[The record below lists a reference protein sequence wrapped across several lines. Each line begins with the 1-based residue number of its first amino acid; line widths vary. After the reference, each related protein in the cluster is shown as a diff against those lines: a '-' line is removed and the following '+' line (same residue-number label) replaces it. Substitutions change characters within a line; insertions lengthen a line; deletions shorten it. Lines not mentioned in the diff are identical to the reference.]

1 MNLETDNK
9 IQKKGITLVIPNP
22 CGNIKET
29 KMKNSGVEWIGE
41 IPEDWEV
48 RKVKHSFI
56 RKNEKAIQENPTVLS
71 LARSGVKERDIS
83 NNEGQL
89 AESYY
94 NYNPVDIDDL
104 LINPMDLYS
113 GANCSI
119 SKVKGVISPAYINL
133 RAKKNV
139 SPVFYDYYF
148 KVQYWMMAFFAHGN
162 GVSFENRWTL
172 NNETLQNYP
181 IVAPSFETQQ
191 RIASYLDKKCS
202 KIEETIQNQQ
212 QVIEKLKAYKQSL
225 ITEAV
230 TGKVKIVNGKACGEY
245 ESYKGSRLKWLGD
258 FYIPEKWNSIQVKSC
273 VSIPVVDGPHES
285 PELLDNGIP
294 YISATAIENSK
305 IDFSLKRG
313 FISEKYC
320 DECDKRYKP
329 MKDDILMIKLGATTG
344 QVAIVETDERFNIW
358 VPLAAIRCNKNIA
371 LPKFVFY
378 SFQSD
383 YCLKQME
390 MSWTFGTQQTLG
402 VSSIERLKIF
412 LPNIETQK
420 EIAGYLDKKCTAIDT
435 AIEQKQKLIEKLTE
449 YKKSLIYE
457 CVTGKKE
464 I

>member
-1 MNLETDNK
+1 
-9 IQKKGITLVIPNP
+9 
-22 CGNIKET
+22 
-29 KMKNSGVEWIGE
+29 MKNSGVEWIGE
-41 IPEDWEV
+41 IPDDWEV
-48 RKVKHSFI
+48 KKVKHSFV
-56 RKNEKAIQENPTVLS
+56 RKNEKAMQENPIVLS
-71 LARSGVKERDIS
+71 LARTGVRERDIS

-94 NYNPVDIDDL
+94 NYNPVDVDDL

-181 IVAPSFETQQ
+181 IVAPSFDTQQ
-191 RIASYLDKKCS
+191 CIATYLDKKCS

-230 TGKVKIVNGKACGEY
+230 TGKIKIQNGKACGEY
-245 ESYKGSRLKWLGD
+245 ESYKDSGVEWIGNIPSGWEVKKLKYIADSFSKGSGITKEEIVTNGDTPCVRYGELYTKYDYHFTECQTRTNLG
-258 FYIPEKWNSIQVKSC
+258 I
-273 VSIPVVDGPHES
+273 
-285 PELLDNGIP
+285 
-294 YISATAIENSK
+294 
-305 IDFSLKRG
+305 
-313 FISEKYC
+313 
-320 DECDKRYKP
+320 
-329 MKDDILMIKLGATTG
+329 
-344 QVAIVETDERFNIW
+344 
-358 VPLAAIRCNKNIA
+358 
-371 LPKFVFY
+371 
-378 SFQSD
+378 
-383 YCLKQME
+383 
-390 MSWTFGTQQTLG
+390 
-402 VSSIERLKIF
+402 
-412 LPNIETQK
+412 IETPKYFSHGDVLFTCTGELVEEIGKSIAYLGNEKCLAGGDIIVLKHSQDPMFMGFALDSKYVQGQKSFGKTKLKVVHISSGEIARLLIVLPPKEEQK
-420 EIAGYLDKKCTAIDT
+420 EIADYLDKKCTAIDT

>member
-1 MNLETDNK
+1 
-9 IQKKGITLVIPNP
+9 
-22 CGNIKET
+22 
-29 KMKNSGVEWIGE
+29 MKNSGVEWIGE

-48 RKVKHSFI
+48 KKVKHSFV
-56 RKNEKAIQENPTVLS
+56 RKNEKAMQENPTVLS

-94 NYNPVDIDDL
+94 NYNPVDVDDL

-181 IVAPSFETQQ
+181 IVAPNFETQQ
-191 RIASYLDKKCS
+191 RIASYLDKKCN

-230 TGKVKIVNGKACGEY
+230 TGKVKIENGKVCGKYENYKDSGVEWIGKIPSEWETPKIQYIATISSGTTPNRSQPKYWNGDVNWIKTGELQNNRLFEVEEKITQTAVEECSLQILPLNSVLIAMYGQGKTRGMTALLKTPSTTNQACAA
-245 ESYKGSRLKWLGD
+245 L
-258 FYIPEKWNSIQVKSC
+258 IV
-273 VSIPVVDGPHES
+273 
-285 PELLDNGIP
+285 
-294 YISATAIENSK
+294 NSK
-305 IDFSLKRG
+305 KLSSDFLWHCL
-313 FISEKYC
+313 I
-320 DECDKRYKP
+320 
-329 MKDDILMIKLGATTG
+329 GAY
-344 QVAIVETDERFNIW
+344 N
-358 VPLAAIRCNKNIA
+358 AIRANAEGSGQPNLNSENIKKFHIT
-371 LPKFVFY
+371 LP
-378 SFQSD
+378 
-383 YCLKQME
+383 
-390 MSWTFGTQQTLG
+390 
-402 VSSIERLKIF
+402 SSIEEQECIC
-412 LPNIETQK
+412 N
-420 EIAGYLDKKCTAIDT
+420 YLDKKCTAIDT
-435 AIEQKQKLIEKLTE
+435 AIEQKQNLVEKLTE

>member
-1 MNLETDNK
+1 
-9 IQKKGITLVIPNP
+9 
-22 CGNIKET
+22 
-29 KMKNSGVEWIGE
+29 MKNSGVEWIGE
-41 IPEDWEV
+41 ITDDWEV
-48 RKVKHSFI
+48 KKVKHSFV
-56 RKNEKAIQENPTVLS
+56 RKNEKAMQENPIVLS
-71 LARSGVKERDIS
+71 LARTGVRERDIS

-94 NYNPVDIDDL
+94 NYNPVDVDDL

-148 KVQYWMMAFFAHGN
+148 KVKYWMMAFFAHGN

-181 IVAPSFETQQ
+181 IVAPSFDTQQ

-230 TGKVKIVNGKACGEY
+230 TGKVKIENGKACGEY
-245 ESYKGSRLKWLGD
+245 ESYKDSGVEWIGKIPSGWEVKKLKYIADSFSKGSGITKEEIVINGDTPCVRYGELYTKYDYHFTECQTRTNLG
-258 FYIPEKWNSIQVKSC
+258 I
-273 VSIPVVDGPHES
+273 
-285 PELLDNGIP
+285 
-294 YISATAIENSK
+294 
-305 IDFSLKRG
+305 
-313 FISEKYC
+313 
-320 DECDKRYKP
+320 
-329 MKDDILMIKLGATTG
+329 
-344 QVAIVETDERFNIW
+344 
-358 VPLAAIRCNKNIA
+358 
-371 LPKFVFY
+371 
-378 SFQSD
+378 
-383 YCLKQME
+383 
-390 MSWTFGTQQTLG
+390 
-402 VSSIERLKIF
+402 
-412 LPNIETQK
+412 IETPKYFSHGDVLFTCTGELVEEIGKSIAYLGNEKCLAGGDIIVLKHSQDPMFMGFALDSKYVQGQKSFGKTKLKVVHISSGEIARLLIVLPPKEEQK
-420 EIAGYLDKKCTAIDT
+420 EIADYLDKKCTAIDT
-435 AIEQKQKLIEKLTE
+435 AIEQKQNLIEKLTE

-457 CVTGKKE
+457 CVTGKKG

>member
-41 IPEDWEV
+41 IPDDWEV
-48 RKVKHSFI
+48 KKVKHSFV
-56 RKNEKAIQENPTVLS
+56 RKNEKAMQENPIVLS
-71 LARSGVKERDIS
+71 LARTGVRERDIS

-94 NYNPVDIDDL
+94 NYNPVDVDDL

-212 QVIEKLKAYKQSL
+212 QVIEKLKAYKHSL

-230 TGKVKIVNGKACGEY
+230 TGKVKIANGKACGEY
-245 ESYKGSRLKWLGD
+245 ESYKDSGVEWIGKIPSEWEVKKLKFSSQIMRGLFSHRPRNDPDYYDGVHPFIQTGEVARAVKYITTYSQTLNELGFSVSREFPAGTVLLTIAANVGD
-258 FYIPEKWNSIQVKSC
+258 VAILDFNACFPDSVIGFYPK
-273 VSIPVVDGPHES
+273 
-285 PELLDNGIP
+285 
-294 YISATAIENSK
+294 ENVSK
-305 IDFSLKRG
+305 IFMFYVLKSMKEQFMRNAIISTQMNLNINIVKEEFIPLPSLA
-313 FISEKYC
+313 E
-320 DECDKRYKP
+320 
-329 MKDDILMIKLGATTG
+329 
-344 QVAIVETDERFNIW
+344 
-358 VPLAAIRCNKNIA
+358 
-371 LPKFVFY
+371 
-378 SFQSD
+378 
-383 YCLKQME
+383 
-390 MSWTFGTQQTLG
+390 
-402 VSSIERLKIF
+402 
-412 LPNIETQK
+412 QK
-420 EIAGYLDKKCTAIDT
+420 EIVKFLEKKSDYIDT
-435 AIEQKQKLIEKLTE
+435 AIEQKQNLIEKLTE

>member
-1 MNLETDNK
+1 
-9 IQKKGITLVIPNP
+9 
-22 CGNIKET
+22 
-29 KMKNSGVEWIGE
+29 MKNSGVEWIGE
-41 IPEDWEV
+41 IPEDWDIY
-48 RKVKHSFI
+48 RNKNAFI
-56 RKNEKAIQENPTVLS
+56 CNKEIVGKNSNSTQLLS
-71 LARSGVKERDIS
+71 LTTGGIKCKDINNADGKLPESFDTYQYVKKNDVVMCLFDLDMSAVFSGIS
-83 NNEGQL
+83 QYDG
-89 AESYY
+89 
-94 NYNPVDIDDL
+94 
-104 LINPMDLYS
+104 M
-113 GANCSI
+113 
-119 SKVKGVISPAYINL
+119 ISPAYKVL
-133 RAKKNV
+133 SCQDRANPLFIHYWFSYIFDGRKFNHYAKNIR
-139 SPVFYDYYF
+139 Y
-148 KVQYWMMAFFAHGN
+148 
-162 GVSFENRWTL
+162 TL
-172 NNETLQNYP
+172 NYNEFATLP
-181 IVAPSFETQQ
+181 ILLPPKSTQQ
-191 RIASYLDKKCS
+191 RIASYLDEKCS

-230 TGKVKIVNGKACGEY
+230 TGKIKIENGKICGEY
-245 ESYKGSRLKWLGD
+245 ESYKDFKLKWLGD
-258 FYIPEKWNSIQVKSC
+258 FNIPEKWNRIQVKSF

-285 PELLDNGIP
+285 PELFDNGIP

-305 IDFSLKRG
+305 INFSLKRG

-320 DECDKRYKP
+320 NECDKRYKP
-329 MKDDILMIKLGATTG
+329 MRDDILMIKLGATTG

-420 EIAGYLDKKCTAIDT
+420 EIADYLDKKCTAIDT
-435 AIEQKQKLIEKLTE
+435 VIEQKQKLIEKLTE

-457 CVTGKKE
+457 CVTGKRDIK
-464 I
+464 